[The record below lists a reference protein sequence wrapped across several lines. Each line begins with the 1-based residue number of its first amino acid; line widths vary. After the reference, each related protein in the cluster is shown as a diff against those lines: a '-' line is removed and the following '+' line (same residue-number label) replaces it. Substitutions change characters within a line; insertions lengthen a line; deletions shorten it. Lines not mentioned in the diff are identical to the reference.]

1 MANIFLCTFTNGFRI
16 YLISRFMHRF
26 FSKITVSNIREF
38 AICSVYWILNTVL
51 YLKFHLIWMNVLI
64 NLTGI
69 IFMTYLYTK
78 EIKMIC
84 FVTGSIYLVN
94 MGCDIISVMI
104 FSDYQVGVIFNQIYE
119 IITVFLLFICEL
131 IIERL
136 ISKKNNEKKEIN
148 NLALL
153 VVPICSIILLWIVTH
168 NYFEIDSICA
178 IIAGSMLIINFVVFY
193 LYNLIINS
201 FVEKYENE
209 ILKQQIKSD
218 SNRLKIVLQ
227 TEDRIK
233 MLRHDMK
240 HHMNE
245 LKILANHNQVE
256 KIQEYIDQ
264 MDEFLQNP
272 NDVISS
278 GNIEIDNLLNFM
290 LDKAKKE
297 KLNIEYDIK
306 IMEPIT
312 YHFDINIILGNLL
325 ENAMEA
331 AHQTKEKVIY
341 VFIQL
346 KQGVLKIEIKNSYN
360 NQIVR
365 NGKDFLTTKYDKNS
379 HGIGINSVKK
389 IVEKY
394 NGVLDISY
402 NENLFQTKVILYMTT
417 IKK

>member
-1 MANIFLCTFTNGFRI
+1 M
-16 YLISRFMHRF
+16 
-26 FSKITVSNIREF
+26 
-38 AICSVYWILNTVL
+38 
-51 YLKFHLIWMNVLI
+51 
-64 NLTGI
+64 
-69 IFMTYLYTK
+69 
-78 EIKMIC
+78 
-84 FVTGSIYLVN
+84 
-94 MGCDIISVMI
+94 
-104 FSDYQVGVIFNQIYE
+104 
-119 IITVFLLFICEL
+119 
-131 IIERL
+131 
-136 ISKKNNEKKEIN
+136 
-148 NLALL
+148 ALL

-297 KLNIEYDIK
+297 K
-306 IMEPIT
+306 
-312 YHFDINIILGNLL
+312 
-325 ENAMEA
+325 
-331 AHQTKEKVIY
+331 
-341 VFIQL
+341 
-346 KQGVLKIEIKNSYN
+346 
-360 NQIVR
+360 
-365 NGKDFLTTKYDKNS
+365 FL
-379 HGIGINSVKK
+379 
-389 IVEKY
+389 
-394 NGVLDISY
+394 
-402 NENLFQTKVILYMTT
+402 
-417 IKK
+417 